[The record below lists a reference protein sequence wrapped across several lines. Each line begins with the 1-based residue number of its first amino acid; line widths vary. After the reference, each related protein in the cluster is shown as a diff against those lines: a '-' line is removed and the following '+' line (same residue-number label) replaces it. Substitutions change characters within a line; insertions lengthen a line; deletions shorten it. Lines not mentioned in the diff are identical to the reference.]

1 MATQNNTAYD
11 FSRFEPRRKEQ
22 AEEAQKNN
30 IIQLPKEQIE
40 KNARPR
46 LHPVRLLSTFAMFAV
61 ILATVG
67 SLVYGQVQLTEL
79 TDSIN
84 STEQEIAE
92 SESLYTQLQMKSD
105 AMLSIDSVEAYAEQN
120 LGMRKAE
127 KSQVEYISTAQGDE
141 GTVLQSVGEQSILDQ
156 IWNWFRQLL
165 G

>member
-1 MATQNNTAYD
+1 M
-11 FSRFEPRRKEQ
+11 FS
-22 AEEAQKNN
+22 
-30 IIQLPKEQIE
+30 
-40 KNARPR
+40 
-46 LHPVRLLSTFAMFAV
+46 V

-84 STEQEIAE
+84 STEQAISE

-105 AMLSIDSVEAYAEQN
+105 ALLSIDSVEAYAEQN

-127 KSQVEYISTAQGDE
+127 KSQVEYITTAQGDE
-141 GTVLQSVGEQSILDQ
+141 GTVLQSVGEQSLLDQ
-156 IWNWFRQLL
+156 IWIWLLHLL

>member
-1 MATQNNTAYD
+1 MATQNYTAYD

-84 STEQEIAE
+84 STEQELAE

-141 GTVLQSVGEQSILDQ
+141 GTVLQSVDEQSILDQ

>member
-1 MATQNNTAYD
+1 MAMQNNTAYD
-11 FSRFEPRRKEQ
+11 FSRFEPTQREQ
-22 AEEAQKNN
+22 AAEVQKNN
-30 IIQLPKEQIE
+30 IIQLPKEQLE
-40 KNARPR
+40 KNARPQ
-46 LHPVRLLSTFAMFAV
+46 LHPVRLLSRLAMFAV

-84 STEQEIAE
+84 STEQAISE

-105 AMLSIDSVEAYAEQN
+105 ALLSIDSVEAYAEQN

-127 KSQVEYISTAQGDE
+127 KSQVEYITTAQGDE
-141 GTVLQSVGEQSILDQ
+141 GTVLQSVGEQSLLDQ
-156 IWNWFRQLL
+156 IWSWLLHLL